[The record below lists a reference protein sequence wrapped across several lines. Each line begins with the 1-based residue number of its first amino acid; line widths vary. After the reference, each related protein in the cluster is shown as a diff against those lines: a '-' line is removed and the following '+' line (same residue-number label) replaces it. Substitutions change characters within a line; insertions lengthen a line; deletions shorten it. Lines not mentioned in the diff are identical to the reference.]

1 MSEFLRMNGGETM
14 ILEIDEKER
23 EMLKYALEFLEE
35 EIRSERMKTD
45 KRVYRAALN
54 DEEDSIKRILK
65 KVA

>member
-35 EIRSERMKTD
+35 EIKSERMKTD